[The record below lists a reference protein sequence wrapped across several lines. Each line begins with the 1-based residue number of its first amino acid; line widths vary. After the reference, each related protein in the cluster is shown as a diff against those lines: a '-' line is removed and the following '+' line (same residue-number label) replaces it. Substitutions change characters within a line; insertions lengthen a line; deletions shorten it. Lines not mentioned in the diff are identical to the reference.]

1 MLDAWVVW
9 QVPAEPGPHPGR
21 GAEAGHRPQAVSQ
34 GREGP
39 LPLQRTWGRTAAAFS
54 VTCTV
59 PVLADPYYFVLGTKM
74 QDDINPNTV
83 LYCFYRIQIRL
94 CGGGI

>member
-54 VTCTV
+54 VTYIRYRYRFSGS
-59 PVLADPYYFVLGTKM
+59 VLFCVGHQNAG
-74 QDDINPNTV
+74 
-83 LYCFYRIQIRL
+83 
-94 CGGGI
+94 